1 MNQEQRQ
8 IKAAKEGDLSALND
22 LIQSYYLEIYKYCFW
37 HIKNK
42 EQAEDITQET
52 FYKAIRFLNAYKN
65 NGTFRAFLYKIALN
79 ACIDHQKKKTE
90 MLDEHIPEIFFEESG
105 FKQSEDTLDFEKF
118 LIPLNDRQKE
128 LVILRFG
135 QDLSFREIAEVTGSK
150 LRTVQTE
157 IRRSLK
163 KIEKH
168 TGKEPRSHE

>member
-79 ACIDHQKKKTE
+79 TCIDHQKKK
-90 MLDEHIPEIFFEESG
+90 HGFF
-105 FKQSEDTLDFEKF
+105 DTIYCNLPCSYCARMD
-118 LIPLNDRQKE
+118 
-128 LVILRFG
+128 
-135 QDLSFREIAEVTGSK
+135 IAK
-150 LRTVQTE
+150 L
-157 IRRSLK
+157 
-163 KIEKH
+163 H
-168 TGKEPRSHE
+168 C